1 MMMQWTAPAVLP
13 TWPVGTAR
21 QVWGRSSSR
30 PVEERRG
37 GAEKEFKLANKP
49 SSVLTWAGL
58 AAN

>member
-1 MMMQWTAPAVLP
+1 VLP